1 MHQISGR
8 IIRPFLISDIRPD
21 TRLPCPISDR
31 ISGIRLLDNPDI
43 RLAGYPAKTVSG
55 ASLLTSNYLG
65 LIFHRLPVSFFIDY
79 EFDGLWY

>member
-1 MHQISGR
+1 LFKNEFSCQAKYPAGYPVSG
-8 IIRPFLISDIRPD
+8 SY
-21 TRLPCPISDR
+21 R